1 MDLRHKLNSYN
12 DFVLGMLWHY
22 RITLS
27 VLTIITII
35 MLMNLSWFEQ
45 LQQYY
50 ILIADYG
57 KEIVLSLDDIEEKK
71 DDFDYILDVRSHE
84 EYTLGHV
91 PNSIN
96 IDHKL
101 LLEEHPSIE
110 LSKRGISKS
119 SKVLIYC
126 QSGRRAGKAMR
137 SLLEDGYKKENL
149 FMTNYDYEKLTPIFK
164 KDA

>member
-1 MDLRHKLNSYN
+1 MDLKQNLNNYN
-12 DFVLGMLWHY
+12 EFVLGMLWHY

-27 VLTIITII
+27 VLIIVTIL
-35 MLMNLSWFEQ
+35 MLINLSWFED

-50 ILIADYG
+50 ILVADYG
-57 KEIVLSLDDIEEKK
+57 KEVILSLDDIEKKK
-71 DDFDYILDVRSHE
+71 DDFDYILDVRSNE

-96 IDHKL
+96 IDYKL
-101 LLEEHPSIE
+101 LLEEHPSVE
-110 LSKRGISKS
+110 LSKKGITKS

-126 QSGRRAGKAMR
+126 QSGRRSGKVLR

-149 FMTNYDYEKLTPIFK
+149 FMTKYNYEKLTPIFK
-164 KDA
+164 KDE